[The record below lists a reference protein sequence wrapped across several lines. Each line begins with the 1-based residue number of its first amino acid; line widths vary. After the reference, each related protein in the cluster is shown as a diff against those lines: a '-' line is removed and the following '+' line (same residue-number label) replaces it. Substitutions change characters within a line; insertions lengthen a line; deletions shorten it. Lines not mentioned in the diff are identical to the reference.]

1 MNYQEYFKKELFKI
15 IKELSAAD
23 NICVEHLEN
32 KFSIEV
38 PNKPEFGELS
48 SNLAMIS
55 SKLFKLSPRKLA
67 ERISNKLKDNK
78 YIKKIQIDG
87 PGFINLFL
95 KSVFW
100 QNQLR
105 VLSEKVNIY
114 NYDIDKK
121 KICIEFVSA
130 NPTGLMHIGHARGA
144 VLGDVIASILEE
156 VGHDVCREYYIN
168 DAGEQIKKLIS
179 TIKYHIDKKKTDN
192 LPSDLYPGEYLKEIS
207 HKLKLDSSNKK
218 SLSDNVVN
226 SVMKDIKYDLDSIQ
240 ISHDRYISEKKLASE
255 ENITQLKDILKK
267 LEISYLGY
275 QDEPDSSNKTNWKKE
290 KMLLFKSKQ
299 FGDDKD
305 RALIKPN
312 GELTYFMTDIIYHL
326 NKIKREFDE
335 LINIWGADHSGYVS
349 RLKNVIKQIANKEI
363 RFEVL
368 LTGLVNL
375 YDDKMPIKMSKRSGT
390 FITMREVVQKV
401 GSDALRFMMISRD
414 VNQTIDFDFKIVK
427 KQNKDNP
434 VFYVQYA
441 YARCMSLIRI
451 FEKTFDNKKTDFKDL
466 DYNLENLVL
475 SEEIDIIKTLSN
487 FHNIILLSANYYEPH
502 RVTNYLQT
510 LARIFHNYWGLGRV
524 DPNLKIIIEKNYE
537 LSKSR
542 IFLVKSISE
551 IIKKGL
557 RILKISCPE
566 SM

>member
-1 MNYQEYFKKELFKI
+1 M
-15 IKELSAAD
+15 
-23 NICVEHLEN
+23 
-32 KFSIEV
+32 
-38 PNKPEFGELS
+38 
-48 SNLAMIS
+48 
-55 SKLFKLSPRKLA
+55 
-67 ERISNKLKDNK
+67 
-78 YIKKIQIDG
+78 
-87 PGFINLFL
+87 
-95 KSVFW
+95 
-100 QNQLR
+100 
-105 VLSEKVNIY
+105 LSEKVNIY

-156 VGHDVCREYYIN
+156 VGNDVCREYYIN

>member
-1 MNYQEYFKKELFKI
+1 MNYQEYFKKELFNI
-15 IKELSAAD
+15 IREFSTKD
-23 NICVEHLEN
+23 NVCANHLEN

-38 PNKPEFGELS
+38 PNKAEFGELS
-48 SNLAMIS
+48 TNLAMIS
-55 SKLFKLSPRKLA
+55 SKLFKLPPRKLA
-67 ERISNKLKDNK
+67 ERISNKLKNNK
-78 YIKKIQIDG
+78 YIKKIQIEG

-95 KSVFW
+95 ESVFW

-105 VLSEKVNIY
+105 DLSKKLNSY
-114 NYDIDKK
+114 NYKVEKK

-156 VGHDVCREYYIN
+156 VGHDISREYYIN

-179 TIKYHIDKKKTDN
+179 TIKYHIDEKKTDSF
-192 LPSDLYPGEYLKEIS
+192 PSDLYPGEYLKRIS
-207 HKLKLDSSNKK
+207 HKLKLDNSYKNLS
-218 SLSDNVVN
+218 SDNIVN
-226 SVMKDIKYDLDSIQ
+226 NVMIDIKHDLEGIK
-240 ISHDRYISEKKLASE
+240 ISHDRFVSEKQLASE
-255 ENITQLKDILKK
+255 ENIIDLKDILNK
-267 LEISYLGY
+267 LDLSYLGY
-275 QDEPDSSNKTNWKKE
+275 QDEPDSTNKKNWKKE

-326 NKIKREFDE
+326 NKVKREFDE
-335 LINIWGADHSGYVS
+335 LINIWGSDHSGYVS
-349 RLKNVIKQIANKEI
+349 RLKNAIKQIANKEI
-363 RFEVL
+363 KFEVL

-375 YDDKMPIKMSKRSGT
+375 YDDKKPVKMSKRSGT
-390 FITMREVVQKV
+390 FITMRDVIQKV

-414 VNQTIDFDFKIVK
+414 VNQTIDFDFQIVK
-427 KQNKDNP
+427 NQNKDNP

-441 YARCMSLIRI
+441 HARCMSLIRI
-451 FEKTFDNKKTDFKDL
+451 FDKTFEDKKKDFKDF
-466 DYNLENLVL
+466 DNNLANLIL
-475 SEEIDIIKTLSN
+475 KEEISIIKILSN
-487 FHNIILLSANYYEPH
+487 FHNIILLSAIHYEPH
-502 RVTNYLQT
+502 RITNYLYN

-524 DPNLKIIIEKNYE
+524 DTSSKIIIEKNYE

-542 IFLVKSISE
+542 IFLVKSISN

-557 RILKISCPE
+557 KILKINCPE